1 MDNPY
6 RPSEFVPVETT
17 PAKPPWHERLIV
29 GLIFGLCCLPL
40 GSLAILGVFS
50 VFMSGSPLFDD
61 GRGGGEWLFGI
72 AMAVLLLSAG
82 VGLLLRRRWAVA
94 LFAVY
99 AMALASWATAIGWQT
114 PRIVGLVLVCA
125 SLAYALLLRMR
136 GRLRY

>member
-17 PAKPPWHERLIV
+17 PAKAPWYERLIV
-29 GLIFGLCCLPL
+29 GLIFGFCCLPL
-40 GSLAILGVFS
+40 ASLAILGLFTL
-50 VFMSGSPLFDD
+50 FMPNGPSFDV
-61 GRGGGEWLFGI
+61 GQGVGQWLLGI

-82 VGLLLRRRWAVA
+82 VGLLLRRRWAVS

-99 AMALASWATAIGWQT
+99 AMTLAAWSTAIGWQT

-125 SLAYALLLRMR
+125 SLAYASLLRIR
-136 GRLRY
+136 GRLR